1 MRSPDDSAAA
11 VSPYIPALDGIRA
24 LAILLVIPHNVD
36 LIGSPYPA
44 VLFPLVAV
52 MHAGW
57 VGVQLFFVLSGFLI
71 TGNLLDTQGA
81 GNYYSAFIARRA
93 LRIFPLYFG
102 VLLVALVLAP
112 LVVNPPDDLR
122 ATLHNQVWLWTFLSN
137 WTAPYGGTVTGF
149 SHFWSLA
156 VEEQFYLLWPFVVAR
171 CRPSRL
177 LWICS
182 AVVCAALLTRW
193 ALLRAHFS
201 DDALY
206 MFTPARMDA
215 LALGAAAAALVRIPA
230 AKARL
235 QGMTRWIAVTAVVV
249 LLVDA
254 AVTQEFASYSPRA
267 QLYGY
272 TLLALGFALLVLL
285 AALPTGGGL
294 EVGARLL
301 AWKPLR
307 LVGRYSY
314 GMYVFH
320 LPLHVYFGSR
330 LLHWLADPVTTGIAL
345 LYTVAIVAASFI
357 AAAVSYELYERHF
370 LSLKRLLMPRP
381 ARRAAISAR

>member
-1 MRSPDDSAAA
+1 MRSSDDNVAAAA
-11 VSPYIPALDGIRA
+11 VSPHIPALDGIRA
-24 LAILLVIPHNVD
+24 LAILLVIPHNIDV
-36 LIGSPYPA
+36 IRSPYPA
-44 VLFPLVAV
+44 VVFPLVAV

-71 TGNLLDTQGA
+71 TGNLLDTQRA

-93 LRIFPLYFG
+93 LRILPLYFG
-102 VLLVALVLAP
+102 VLFAALVLAP
-112 LVVNPPDDLR
+112 LVVIPPNDLR
-122 ATLHNQVWLWTFLSN
+122 TTLHNQVWLWTFLSN

-171 CRPSRL
+171 CRPKQL
-177 LWICS
+177 LWICG
-182 AVVCAALLTRW
+182 AVVCAALLSRW

-215 LALGAAAAALVRIPA
+215 LALGAAAAALVRSA
-230 AKARL
+230 TVKARL
-235 QGMTRWIAVTAVVV
+235 QRMRRWIAVAAVAV

-254 AVTQEFASYSPRA
+254 AVTQVFVSYNPRS

-272 TLLALGFALLVLL
+272 TLLALGFALIVLL
-285 AALPTGGGL
+285 TALPTAGAPG
-294 EVGARLL
+294 VGTRLL

-307 LVGRYSY
+307 LIGRYSY

-320 LPLHVYFGSR
+320 LPLHVYFGSS
-330 LLHWLADPVTTGIAL
+330 LLHRLAHHVTTGVAL
-345 LYTVAIVAASFI
+345 VYTVATIAGSFI
-357 AAAVSYELYERHF
+357 AAAASYELYERHF

-381 ARRAAISAR
+381 A

>member
-1 MRSPDDSAAA
+1 MRSADDSAAA

-24 LAILLVIPHNVD
+24 WAILLVIPHNVD
-36 LIGSPYPA
+36 LIGNAYPA

-93 LRIFPLYFG
+93 LRILPLYFG
-102 VLLVALVLAP
+102 VLLAALVLAP
-112 LVVNPPDDLR
+112 LVMSPPADLR

-171 CRPSRL
+171 CRPRRL
-177 LWICS
+177 LWICG
-182 AVVCAALLTRW
+182 AIVCAALLTRW
-193 ALLRAHFS
+193 ILLRAHFS

-215 LALGAAAAALVRIPA
+215 LALGAAAAALVRIA
-230 AKARL
+230 AVKARL
-235 QGMTRWIAVTAVVV
+235 QRMTRWIAVAAVVV

-254 AVTQEFASYSPRA
+254 AVTQEFASYNPRA

-285 AALPTGGGL
+285 AALPTGRGPG
-294 EVGARLL
+294 VGARLL
-301 AWKPLR
+301 GWKPLR

-330 LLHWLADPVTTGIAL
+330 LLHRLADPVTTEIAL
-345 LYTVAIVAASFI
+345 VYTAAIIAASFI
-357 AAAVSYELYERHF
+357 AAAASYELYERHF
-370 LSLKRLLMPRP
+370 LGLKRLLMPSP
-381 ARRAAISAR
+381 PRAALSAR